1 MSTPAII
8 AVSIVLVSLALNIAR
23 IWRIRR
29 EWLLWLERD
38 KAMTQAFHDC
48 ITRCDFDEAREIRQ
62 ELKRN
67 FDKVFT
73 SKP

>member
-8 AVSIVLVSLALNIAR
+8 GISLVLVSLTINTVR

-38 KAMTQAFHDC
+38 KAMTQAFHDA
-48 ITRCDFDEAREIRQ
+48 ITRCDFEEAREIRQ

-67 FDKVFT
+67 FDKVFNHQN
-73 SKP
+73 

>member
-8 AVSIVLVSLALNIAR
+8 AVSIVLVSLALNATR
-23 IWRIRR
+23 IWRTRR

-38 KAMTQAFHDC
+38 KAMTDAFYFYIARGDVE
-48 ITRCDFDEAREIRQ
+48 EAREIRQ

>member
-8 AVSIVLVSLALNIAR
+8 AISVVIVSLIPNTVR

-48 ITRCDFDEAREIRQ
+48 ITRRDFDEAREIRQ

-67 FDKVFT
+67 FDKLFT
-73 SKP
+73 SQN